1 MDIEQKQA
9 ELIDQFVKQA
19 SALGGSALASVV
31 ADATSHPSLFA
42 FSEILAVP
50 SVLEVRTMAFFF
62 SIFIIIICFL
72 RVPFGLLLWSLWEFV
87 KL

>member
-9 ELIDQFVKQA
+9 DLIEHFVKRA
-19 SALGGSALASVV
+19 SALQGSALGAPV

-50 SVLEVRTMAFFF
+50 SVLQVRL
-62 SIFIIIICFL
+62 SLCFVAQKA
-72 RVPFGLLLWSLWEFV
+72 RTTD
-87 KL
+87 